1 MLENISSVYKINTKR
16 YNKLRQTY
24 LHVRCHIHIY
34 IGAHT
39 CAHVCAC
46 VRITKVQENTN
57 IEHNGNNNVRN
68 DWKRAVDA
76 ATAVAV
82 AAAAVAAA
90 AATAATGCPVSVRH
104 VSQSQP
110 RGSRRQQKQPVCL
123 RANTHNKSPLQ
134 IDWNYRKTIYRISR
148 VAVVSVHPPTFLPS
162 RPPKLISNLF

>member
-16 YNKLRQTY
+16 FNKLRQTY

-34 IGAHT
+34 IEAHT

-82 AAAAVAAA
+82 AAAAVAAS
-90 AATAATGCPVSVRH
+90 AATACHWLPGQRPACQSEPAER
-104 VSQSQP
+104 QSQAAEAA
-110 RGSRRQQKQPVCL
+110 G
-123 RANTHNKSPLQ
+123 
-134 IDWNYRKTIYRISR
+134 
-148 VAVVSVHPPTFLPS
+148 
-162 RPPKLISNLF
+162 

>member
-34 IGAHT
+34 IG
-39 CAHVCAC
+39 AHVCAC

-110 RGSRRQQKQPVCL
+110 RGSRRQQKQPVSQ

-148 VAVVSVHPPTFLPS
+148 VAVVAAHLPAVS
-162 RPPKLISNLF
+162 PPKLISNLF

>member
-1 MLENISSVYKINTKR
+1 MCAATYISTWG
-16 YNKLRQTY
+16 TY
-24 LHVRCHIHIY
+24 
-34 IGAHT
+34 
-39 CAHVCAC
+39 VCAC

-82 AAAAVAAA
+82 AAAV
-90 AATAATGCPVSVRH
+90 AATACPVSVRH

-110 RGSRRQQKQPVCL
+110 RGSRRQQKQPVSQ
-123 RANTHNKSPLQ
+123 RASTHNKSPLQ

-148 VAVVSVHPPTFLPS
+148 VAVVACPPSSHF
-162 RPPKLISNLF
+162 PPNISYLF